1 MSTVRDWPFY
11 AGGRWHEPAEGRW
24 FDSVNPTTAD
34 VWARAP
40 DCSAADVAIAARSAR
55 DAFGSG
61 SYARMTATAR
71 GKLLRRM
78 GDAVRANADKL
89 ARIETADNGKLL
101 GGMQDALTGWLVD
114 SFDYCAGLADK
125 NEGRV
130 IPVDVPDIHNYTTYE
145 PFGAVGCITAWN
157 SPLLIAI
164 WKISAAIAAGN
175 TVVIKPSEFA
185 SISTLAMMEA
195 LEDADLPPGLVNA
208 VTGLGSKT
216 GAALVDH
223 PDVAMISFTGGVAG
237 GRAVARSAAAAPKPV
252 VLELGGKSPHIVLE
266 DADLELTARGIAGG
280 IFPPAGQSCIAGSRV
295 LVHKTLHDA
304 LVERLVAITSRARIG
319 DPTDPATH
327 IGPIANE
334 PHFHR
339 VMASIDAARNDGA
352 KCTLGGNRVEPEGC
366 AGWFIEPTIFTDVE
380 PGMTV
385 ARDEIFGPVLAV
397 MPVDDEDQAVAI
409 ANDSD
414 YGLAAGIWTADG
426 ARAMRI
432 AARIDAG
439 TVYINN
445 YFASAPQSPVGGYKQ
460 SGYGRENG
468 MEGLRAFQ
476 QTKSIWMAIRPN
488 QADPFE

>member
-24 FDSVNPTTAD
+24 FDSVNPTTAE

-40 DCSAADVAIAARSAR
+40 DCSATDVAIAVGAARQAFESSAH
-55 DAFGSG
+55 
-61 SYARMTATAR
+61 ARMTATAR

-89 ARIETADNGKLL
+89 ARIETSDNGKLL
-101 GGMQDALTGWLVD
+101 SGMQEALTGWLAD
-114 SFDYCAGLADK
+114 SFDYYAGLADK

-145 PFGAVGCITAWN
+145 PFGVVGCITAWN

-195 LEDADLPPGLVNA
+195 LEDADLPPGLVNV
-208 VTGLGSKT
+208 VTGLGAQT
-216 GAALVDH
+216 GVALVEH

-237 GRAVARSAAAAPKPV
+237 GRAVARCAAALTTPT
-252 VLELGGKSPHIVLE
+252 VLELGGKSPQIVLE
-266 DADLELTARGIAGG
+266 DADLELAARGIAGG

-295 LVHKTLHDA
+295 LVHRSLYEP
-304 LVERLVAITSRARIG
+304 LVERLVAITERARIG
-319 DPTDPATH
+319 NPTDPATH
-327 IGPIANE
+327 IGPISNE

-339 VMASIDAARNDGA
+339 VMAAIETARNEGA
-352 KCTLGGNRVEPEGC
+352 NCVLGGNRVKPDGC
-366 AGWFIEPTIFTDVE
+366 AGWFIEPTIFKDVD
-380 PGMTV
+380 PALTV

-397 MPVDDEDQAVAI
+397 IPVDDEDHAVAI

-414 YGLAAGIWTADG
+414 YGLAAGIWTNDG

-468 MEGLRAFQ
+468 IEGLRAFQ
-476 QTKSIWMAIRPN
+476 QTKSVWFAVRPN
-488 QADPFE
+488 QPDPFE